1 MIVKLHETFF
11 NTRWIRLQIQEWNCN
26 EIESGEEGKLFSK
39 LSHPPKKR
47 MHPSFFFFFKNAC
60 ILSWE
65 IHASVQKR
73 ERWSI
78 SLLPLLCDVSK
89 LLLDGVAID
98 VDEAEGLGGGG
109 GESAPFGRVPTA
121 GSAPHAVQ
129 AGSLDSLNGLLHG
142 IQAVQKSA
150 VRLRKRDVQQLFVV
164 VFVLNNFEVGSG
176 GSEENHCRRL
186 EMALPAEEREER
198 PKD

>member
-26 EIESGEEGKLFSK
+26 EIESGEEGKIFSK
-39 LSHPPKKR
+39 LSHPPKKGCIR
-47 MHPSFFFFFKNAC
+47 LFFFFFENAC

-98 VDEAEGLGGGG
+98 VDEAEGLGGGC

-121 GSAPHAVQ
+121 GGAPHAVQ

-150 VRLRKRDVQQLFVV
+150 VRLRERDVQQLFVV

>member
-1 MIVKLHETFF
+1 M
-11 NTRWIRLQIQEWNCN
+11 
-26 EIESGEEGKLFSK
+26 
-39 LSHPPKKR
+39 HPP
-47 MHPSFFFFFKNAC
+47 FFFFENAS

-65 IHASVQKR
+65 IQASVQKR

-78 SLLPLLCDVSK
+78 SLLPLLRDVSK

-98 VDEAEGLGGGG
+98 VDEAEGLGGGS

-129 AGSLDSLNGLLHG
+129 AGSLDSLDGFLDG

-176 GSEENHCRRL
+176 GSEENHFRIL
-186 EMALPAEEREER
+186 EMASPAEEREER
-198 PKD
+198 PKDWALEALERLLLSQVMTRPHSLF